1 VVVTNRRQPRN
12 ESTDVALFLTTQL
25 SYRQNRFPIKLEFG
39 KSASG
44 QRHRVGSAFARN
56 LYMTVALPHL
66 AILGATLMWAS
77 SFAAGRLAVATMPA
91 SEILMLRFAIA
102 AALLWLAVAL
112 VRRSLPNLQI
122 AREAFWIGFLGSGL
136 ATIFVYWGLILTT
149 AVNAAVITSWMPL
162 VSSILAW
169 RLLKES
175 ISRWVLIGSAFA
187 LCGVLIL
194 VSDDRASGS
203 SSIWGDLLCVASLVI
218 ACFAQIRL
226 RRIGLKFGNTLAITA
241 WQLTGGA
248 VCMTLIMVF
257 FESWFDE
264 RGWMAVPGID
274 AWLLIAYLAIFV
286 GAAAFALN
294 NFALRHLTAG
304 HVSLYVVLMAPMS
317 VPISALVIGEVVTW
331 IDVAAIALVTFGVA
345 LPVMAT
351 RLIAPSTSK
360 AESNKPAPIHPN

>member
-1 VVVTNRRQPRN
+1 
-12 ESTDVALFLTTQL
+12 
-25 SYRQNRFPIKLEFG
+25 
-39 KSASG
+39 
-44 QRHRVGSAFARN
+44 
-56 LYMTVALPHL
+56 MTAALPHF

-91 SEILMLRFAIA
+91 SEILMFRFAIGAGLLWLA
-102 AALLWLAVAL
+102 AALL
-112 VRRSLPNLQI
+112 RRTLPSWPI

-162 VSSILAW
+162 VSSLLARW
-169 RLLKES
+169 LLKERV
-175 ISRWVLIGSAFA
+175 SRWVLIGSAVA

-194 VSDDRASGS
+194 VSDDQIAGAG
-203 SSIWGDLLCVASLVI
+203 SIWGDLLCATSLVI

-226 RRIGLKFGNTLAITA
+226 RRIGLKFDNVLPITA

-248 VCMTLIMVF
+248 VCMALIMIG

-264 RGWMAVPGID
+264 RGWIAVPGTD

-286 GAAAFALN
+286 GASAFALN
-294 NFALRHLTAG
+294 NYALRHLTAG

-331 IDVAAIALVTFGVA
+331 IDVAAIALVTGGVA
-345 LPVMAT
+345 LPALAT
-351 RLIAPSTSK
+351 RLETKSTGGTDL
-360 AESNKPAPIHPN
+360 NKPAPNPSR